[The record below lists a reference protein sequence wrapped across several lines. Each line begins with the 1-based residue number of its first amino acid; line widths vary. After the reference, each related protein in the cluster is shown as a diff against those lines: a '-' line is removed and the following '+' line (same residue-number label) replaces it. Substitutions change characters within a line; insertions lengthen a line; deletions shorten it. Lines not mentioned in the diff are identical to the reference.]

1 MSFSFEAI
9 EAIVAVDQGFGL
21 AKNGQIP
28 WKSKTDMNFFKET
41 TTNNIIVMGSKTLL
55 SLRNALPLPNRL
67 NIVLT
72 RDPSYFTNDSKYNDL
87 DNILFVDENELDSF
101 LKNPSQISLISQE
114 HNKYLKSDYKI
125 FIIGGEQIYSKY
137 CSKCS
142 TIWLTKIK
150 ANYECDLIFSYHS
163 ELFNSNQYNYEV
175 YYEDDELQI
184 MRYRQV
190 ELGPEFESDSSMK

>member
-1 MSFSFEAI
+1 MFQFEKNQAI

-28 WKSKTDMNFFKET
+28 WKSKTDMNFFKTT
-41 TTNNIIVMGSKTLL
+41 TTNNIIIMGSKTLL

-72 RDPSYFTNDSKYNDL
+72 RDPSYFTNDAKYNDL
-87 DNILFVDENELDSF
+87 DNIIFVDENELDSF
-101 LKNPSQISLISQE
+101 LKDPNSLIKSE

-150 ANYECDLIFSYHS
+150 ANYKCDLIFSYHNV
-163 ELFNSNQYNYEV
+163 LFNLEKYICDV

-184 MRYRQV
+184 MRYQRT
-190 ELGPEFESDSSMK
+190 GPEFETGLDS